1 MAGEEDEEPEEAG
14 GGGEAGDKPGVLQV
28 FHRRCDRKLS
38 RCPSE
43 CKILIVCECVTVFI
57 IMDVISWFTSE
68 QSSFCQ
74 CVILKRYLELC
85 KEMRIF
91 STSCVDVRVTF
102 LCA

>member
-1 MAGEEDEEPEEAG
+1 MAEEGGGEEPEEGG

-43 CKILIVCECVTVFI
+43 CKILIVCECVTVFM
-57 IMDVISWFTSE
+57 IMDIISWFTSE
-68 QSSFCQ
+68 QSPFYQ
-74 CVILKRYLELC
+74 CVFLKGYLEFC

-91 STSCVDVRVTF
+91 SIVCG
-102 LCA
+102 C

>member
-1 MAGEEDEEPEEAG
+1 MAEEGGGEEPEEGG

-43 CKILIVCECVTVFI
+43 CKILIVCECVTVFM
-57 IMDVISWFTSE
+57 IMDIISWVTSE
-68 QSSFCQ
+68 QSPFYQ
-74 CVILKRYLELC
+74 CVFLKGYLEFC

-91 STSCVDVRVTF
+91 SIACG
-102 LCA
+102 C